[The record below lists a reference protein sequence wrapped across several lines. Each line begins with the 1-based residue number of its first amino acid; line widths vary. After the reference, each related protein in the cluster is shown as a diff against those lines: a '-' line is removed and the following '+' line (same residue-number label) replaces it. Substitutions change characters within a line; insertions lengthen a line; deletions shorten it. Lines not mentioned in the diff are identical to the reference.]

1 MSKVTLPIESRK
13 HAYKV
18 GDAVREA
25 LSFRPIVWVTITPL
39 KGGIAVNGPVLVD
52 TGATMT
58 AIDLRI
64 AQTYGFVASG
74 AATIVTANGEQS
86 ANPLYEV
93 QLSGIAEYFQ
103 DLVITS
109 CNVLEQGIMML
120 IGTDVLAN
128 SKLIYDGAAG
138 EFSLEFPSV
147 A

>member
-1 MSKVTLPIESRK
+1 
-13 HAYKV
+13 
-18 GDAVREA
+18 
-25 LSFRPIVWVTITPL
+25 
-39 KGGIAVNGPVLVD
+39 
-52 TGATMT
+52 MT